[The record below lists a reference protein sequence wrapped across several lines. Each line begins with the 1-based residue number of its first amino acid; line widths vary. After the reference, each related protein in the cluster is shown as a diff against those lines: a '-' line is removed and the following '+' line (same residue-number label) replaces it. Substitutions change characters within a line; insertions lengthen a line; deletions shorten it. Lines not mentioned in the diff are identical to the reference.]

1 MTTSRRHRHPLYAKT
16 HYLITQLVFA
26 VGLQAQTQREL
37 RDSLSMI
44 EGLITEHPKAVRL
57 YMRKAALHIDLGE
70 WGKALDSYDAALAIM
85 PYNLTAL
92 YYRGYVNHHLKRY
105 AFARQDYERVLAIE
119 PTHRHALM
127 GMIYTNPDDN
137 HLTDAFDQA
146 NRFVEVCPDVSEPY
160 AVRSEVETRLQMI
173 PAATDDIEKAIA
185 IEKPQ
190 AEKKYPFSDDDEIV
204 SYQLSAFS
212 LYLRQDKLRPARESL
227 DYLVRNG
234 ISQASLADYYAKLK
248 R

>member
-1 MTTSRRHRHPLYAKT
+1 MHRLILI
-16 HYLITQLVFA
+16 LITQLVFA
-26 VGLQAQTQREL
+26 TGLKAQTQQEL

-57 YMRKAALHIDLGE
+57 YLRKAALHIDLGQ
-70 WGKALDSYDAALAIM
+70 WGKALDAYDAALDIM

-127 GMIYTNPDDN
+127 GLIYSNLDDN

-146 NRFVEVCPDVSEPY
+146 NRFVETYPDDSEPY
-160 AVRSEVETRLQMI
+160 AVRSEVENRLNMTS
-173 PAATDDIEKAIA
+173 ASTDDIEKAIA
-185 IEKPQ
+185 LEKPQ
-190 AEKKYPFSDDDEIV
+190 AEKKYPFTEDDDIV

-212 LYLRQDKLRPARESL
+212 LYLKQGKVRPAREAL
-227 DYLVRNG
+227 DYLVKNG
-234 ISQASLADYYAKLK
+234 ISQAALADYYIQLK

>member
-1 MTTSRRHRHPLYAKT
+1 MQRLIFI
-16 HYLITQLVFA
+16 LITQLVF
-26 VGLQAQTQREL
+26 VTGINAQTQQEL

-57 YMRKAALHIDLGE
+57 YLRKAALHIDLEE
-70 WGKALDSYDAALAIM
+70 WGRALDSYDAALDIM

-127 GMIYTNPDDN
+127 GLIYTNLDDN
-137 HLTDAFDQA
+137 HITDAYDQA
-146 NRFVEVCPDVSEPY
+146 NRFVEAYPDDSEPY
-160 AVRSEVETRLQMI
+160 AVRSEVESRLNMTS
-173 PAATDDIEKAIA
+173 AATDDIEKAVS
-185 IEKPQ
+185 IEKTE
-190 AEKKYPFSDDDEIV
+190 AEKKYPFSTDDDIV
-204 SYQLSAFS
+204 SYQISAFS
-212 LYLRQDKLRPARESL
+212 LYLKQGKMRQARESL
-227 DYLVRNG
+227 DYLVKNG
-234 ISQASLADYYAKLK
+234 ISQASLADYYVQLK

>member
-1 MTTSRRHRHPLYAKT
+1 MRRLILI
-16 HYLITQLVFA
+16 LITQLVFA
-26 VGLQAQTQREL
+26 TGINAQTQQEL

-44 EGLITEHPKAVRL
+44 EGLIKEHPKAVRL
-57 YMRKAALHIDLGE
+57 YLRKAALHIDLDQ

-105 AFARQDYERVLAIE
+105 PFARQDYERVLTIE

-127 GMIYTNPDDN
+127 GLIYTNLDDS
-137 HLTDAFDQA
+137 HLTEAFDQA
-146 NRFVEVCPDVSEPY
+146 NRFIEVYPDDSEPY
-160 AVRSEVETRLQMI
+160 AVRSEVETRLNMTS
-173 PAATDDIEKAIA
+173 AATDDIEHAIT

-190 AEKKYPFSDDDEIV
+190 AEKKYPFSQDDDIV

-212 LYLRQDKLRPARESL
+212 LYLKQSKPRLARQCL
-227 DYLVRNG
+227 DYLIQNG
-234 ISQASLADYYAKLK
+234 IPQGSLSDYFSQLK